1 MNQWQTRSSRIAYEN
16 PFMRVHEDQA
26 VNPAGQDCIYGYAES
41 TEDSAYIVPIDT
53 DGGTYLIRQYRY
65 PHQNNY
71 WEVPAGRIP
80 YDENIVDGATR
91 ELLEETGL
99 QAHSMTQVGELLST
113 PGITN
118 FSSKIFLATELSK
131 VSDELDVADGISAT
145 KRVSTDEFHDMVA
158 NGEVQCATSIAAYY
172 LAQRAFAQMIHA
184 PRRSEQ

>member
-1 MNQWQTRSSRIAYEN
+1 
-16 PFMRVHEDQA
+16 
-26 VNPAGQDCIYGYAES
+26 
-41 TEDSAYIVPIDT
+41 
-53 DGGTYLIRQYRY
+53 
-65 PHQNNY
+65 
-71 WEVPAGRIP
+71 
-80 YDENIVDGATR
+80 
-91 ELLEETGL
+91 
-99 QAHSMTQVGELLST
+99 MTQVGELLST